1 MNDTMNSFTFC
12 QEKNKL
18 EAKNNKSA
26 LYNNNGYEPIVSFL
40 YVPSS
45 EEIKR
50 CFGPKIGIPIPIK
63 QINEDYHIK
72 RLKELKRKKEKLYPN
87 KNNINFIHEYNLF
100 FGLTEENENNIN
112 EKNEN
117 IFFNIDKFGQNNIRI
132 LPIKEPKEN
141 KKDNINNINDL
152 NIKKNKSSKNFLNIK
167 QYKYIID
174 EKINLDEN
182 KTKVNSTDDFEINI
196 KKYVIKLFH

>member
-1 MNDTMNSFTFC
+1 MNYFTFC
-12 QEKNKL
+12 QKENKF
-18 EAKNNKSA
+18 EAKNNKFA
-26 LYNNNGYEPIVSFL
+26 PYNNNGYEPIESFL
-40 YVPSS
+40 YEPSI

-50 CFGPKIGIPIPIK
+50 NLGPKIAIPIPVK

-72 RLKELKRKKEKLYPN
+72 KLKELKHKKEKLYPKIN
-87 KNNINFIHEYNLF
+87 HINFIHEYNLF
-100 FGLTEENENNIN
+100 FGLTQENENNII
-112 EKNEN
+112 EKKEN
-117 IFFNIDKFGQNNIRI
+117 IFFNIDKFGQDNI
-132 LPIKEPKEN
+132 PIFPVKANKEN
-141 KKDNINNINDL
+141 KKDNISNKNNL
-152 NIKKNKSSKNFLNIK
+152 NIKKIKSSKNLLNIK